1 MAFLLCL
8 LRRLSERKLWICLS
22 IVIGLLLDM
31 VCLEDIDLTC
41 SELLLGQYQC
51 SDPEI
56 DHATQAASGC
66 TDGSVNVDCYPA
78 PGITCDGTTYNGT
91 TPGFH
96 KQVPCR
102 NTKGYSY
109 RTTLLLSIF
118 LGMFGVDRMY
128 LGYPALGLLK
138 FCTMGLL
145 FVGHFVDVILIATQ
159 VVGPADRSEYEMDFY
174 APKLIKM
181 GVDNETYYVPQDVL
195 T

>member
-1 MAFLLCL
+1 MNLI
-8 LRRLSERKLWICLS
+8 R
-22 IVIGLLLDM
+22 
-31 VCLEDIDLTC
+31 
-41 SELLLGQYQC
+41 YQC

-159 VVGPADRSEYEMDFY
+159 SFWSHDQGQRASMVDESVVNHVVLSTS
-174 APKLIKM
+174 KLK
-181 GVDNETYYVPQDVL
+181 EE
-195 T
+195 